1 MKNLLLF
8 SFLFIFGIVNAQQE
22 VSEDDAFKEFLKKQK
37 GIKFKEDVEKEQA
50 EKIQTPNPTPTP
62 VAPTTPIVTEKK
74 NEMPKA
80 ESTKTNTSTQIEKP
94 KTTTTAQPKKTAA
107 ATEKKEVEKTPVTNT
122 TTTATKAAATE
133 VINTTEKKVANETV
147 APSEVKT
154 SNYTFKEINASYTLE
169 GERKAGEMK
178 LYIKLDDIDQY
189 IQIQIERANGVGGY
203 NTCKTIAIKPGEYK
217 NGVIETSD
225 KFPLSSKTDSYYRIK
240 ATPADGSVKMFPPK
254 MIPAG
259 VN

>member
-1 MKNLLLF
+1 MKNFFLF

-22 VSEDDAFKEFLKKQK
+22 MSEDDAFKEFLKKQK
-37 GIKFKEDVEKEQA
+37 GIKFQEDVEKEQA
-50 EKIQTPNPTPTP
+50 EKIQNPTPTP

-74 NEMPKA
+74 NETPKV
-80 ESTKTNTSTQIEKP
+80 EPTKTSTPTQIEKP
-94 KTTTTAQPKKTAA
+94 KTTTTALPKNTAA
-107 ATEKKEVEKTPVTNT
+107 ATEKIEVEKTPATKT
-122 TTTATKAAATE
+122 TTNATKAAATE
-133 VINTTEKKVANETV
+133 VINTTEKKAASETV
-147 APSEVKT
+147 VPSEVKT

-189 IQIQIERANGVGGY
+189 VQIQIERANGVGGY
-203 NTCKTIAIKPGEYK
+203 NTCKTITIKPGEYK

-240 ATPADGSVKMFPPK
+240 ATAADGSVKMFPPK